1 MNSCSGRKAA
11 KRQLSRRSVLQ
22 GIGFGVSAL
31 AFGLSARNKAIA
43 AEVAAAKKGE
53 GIFWRE
59 STMDVLTA
67 IHARRS
73 YRSFTGAPVKAEDM
87 QEILSAGMSAPSAKD
102 ARPWHFVVLETEK
115 SLELIE
121 RSIPLMSYAAK
132 AGAALLVC
140 VDTVK
145 EPGVPLAYV
154 SGAVCCQNMWL
165 ALTGLG
171 YGAVWVNVF
180 PEEQRMSAWR
190 ELAKLPDHISPL
202 CLMII
207 GVPDVRLPAENRFDA
222 QRVHKE
228 LW

>member
-1 MNSCSGRKAA
+1 MNSHSGRKAA
-11 KRQLSRRSVLQ
+11 KRQLSRRTVLQ
-22 GIGFGVSAL
+22 GIGFGVGAL
-31 AFGLSARNKAIA
+31 AFGLSARNKALG
-43 AEVAAAKKGE
+43 AEVAAAKKGATL
-53 GIFWRE
+53 FWRE

-67 IHARRS
+67 IHTRRS
-73 YRSFTGAPVKAEDM
+73 YRSFTGAPVKPEDM

-140 VDTVK
+140 VDTAK
-145 EPGVPLAYV
+145 EPGAPLAYV

-180 PEEQRMSAWR
+180 PEEPRMTAWK
-190 ELAKLPDHISPL
+190 ELANLPAHITPL

-207 GVPDVRLPAENRFDA
+207 GIPDVHLPAEDRFDA
-222 QRVHKE
+222 QRVHRGT
-228 LW
+228 W

>member
-31 AFGLSARNKAIA
+31 ACGLSARNKALA

-53 GIFWRE
+53 PIFWRE
-59 STMDVLTA
+59 NAMDVLTA
-67 IHARRS
+67 IHTRRS
-73 YRSFTGAPVKAEDM
+73 YRSFTGAPVKPEDM
-87 QEILSAGMSAPSAKD
+87 KEILSAGMSAPSAKD
-102 ARPWHFVVLETEK
+102 ARPWHFVVLETER

-121 RSIPLMSYAAK
+121 HSIPLMGYAVK

-140 VDTVK
+140 ADTAK
-145 EPGVPLAYV
+145 EPGLPLAHI
-154 SGAVCCQNMWL
+154 STAVCCQNMWL

-180 PEEQRMSAWR
+180 PEEQRIKAWK
-190 ELAKLPDHISPL
+190 ELAKLPAHISPL

-207 GVPDVRLPAENRFDA
+207 GVPEVRLPAEDRFDA
-222 QRVHKE
+222 KRVHKE
-228 LW
+228 TW